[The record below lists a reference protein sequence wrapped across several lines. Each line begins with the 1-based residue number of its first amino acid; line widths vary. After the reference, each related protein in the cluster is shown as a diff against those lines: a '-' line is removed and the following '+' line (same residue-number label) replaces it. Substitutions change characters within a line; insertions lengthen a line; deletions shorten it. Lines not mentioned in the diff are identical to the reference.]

1 MVFSVNWFAEAGLE
15 KHPAAFDGVKFG
27 RSGAT
32 DRGRREVDHAM
43 SRPITL

>member
-27 RSGAT
+27 RKRRQRDHGAK
-32 DRGRREVDHAM
+32 
-43 SRPITL
+43 